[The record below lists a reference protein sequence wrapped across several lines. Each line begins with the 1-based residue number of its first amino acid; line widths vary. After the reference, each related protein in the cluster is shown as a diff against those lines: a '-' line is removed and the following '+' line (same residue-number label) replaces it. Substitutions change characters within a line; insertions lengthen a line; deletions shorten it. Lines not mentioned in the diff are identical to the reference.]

1 MSTIC
6 RLPCFI
12 SRLTSTSSTTAASSP
27 PQPPPHHLHLP
38 SSFPYPPSQ
47 LPKSPP
53 DSHLPTL
60 TPSTTDSTACF
71 LWPFTLPNTPNP
83 PSLHA
88 PQPHL
93 DSTPP
98 PPLKPRIGDSDV
110 EERASRR
117 RWSISDL
124 EERAAE
130 ESGGLETWKKKMQ
143 CLVKY
148 LFECF
153 PTFLNNNNNNN
164 NNNNSCLKDDG
175 RDEEE
180 DSNNIDTNTNII
192 VSSANA
198 QTIIATPVAP
208 APARAVQTWRCYLC
222 NVKVAHEETLNAHL
236 RGKHH
241 RKKLRN
247 QLWMM
252 MEEESSVG
260 SVLELEGTSQHVI
273 TTVKRTCDGGWMC
286 LLCYASCYYNA
297 NLVDHLIGK
306 KHANA
311 RMHAHLASLVTT

>member
-1 MSTIC
+1 
-6 RLPCFI
+6 
-12 SRLTSTSSTTAASSP
+12 
-27 PQPPPHHLHLP
+27 
-38 SSFPYPPSQ
+38 
-47 LPKSPP
+47 
-53 DSHLPTL
+53 
-60 TPSTTDSTACF
+60 
-71 LWPFTLPNTPNP
+71 
-83 PSLHA
+83 
-88 PQPHL
+88 
-93 DSTPP
+93 
-98 PPLKPRIGDSDV
+98 
-110 EERASRR
+110 
-117 RWSISDL
+117 
-124 EERAAE
+124 
-130 ESGGLETWKKKMQ
+130 MQ

-153 PTFLNNNNNNN
+153 PTFLNNN